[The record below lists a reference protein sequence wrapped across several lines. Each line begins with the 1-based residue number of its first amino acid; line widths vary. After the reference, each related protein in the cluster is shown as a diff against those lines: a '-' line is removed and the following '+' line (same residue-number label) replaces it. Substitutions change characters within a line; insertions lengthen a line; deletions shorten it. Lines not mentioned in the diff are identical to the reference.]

1 MDCGLTIC
9 GTPTF
14 GRSNRKNRADQV
26 FRRCSRQL
34 PKLLVLIS
42 ECELG
47 GLRSVLPFALAA
59 TNLIE
64 LPSKTI
70 PGLPEQGFDLRSESL
85 HVGPGRLKD
94 RIAVGAV
101 SVEEMKIGRLDVPF
115 AELVLRADDLTVLD
129 RFEDRRLAQAG
140 GGCSSCEGV

>member
-1 MDCGLTIC
+1 LRHPDIR
-9 GTPTF
+9 
-14 GRSNRKNRADQV
+14 RSNRENRADQI

-64 LPSKTI
+64 LPSKTG
-70 PGLPEQGFDLRSESL
+70 PSLPEQGFDLRSQSF
-85 HVGPGRLKD
+85 HIGPGGLED
-94 RIAVGAV
+94 LIAVGAV

-129 RFEDRRLAQAG
+129 RFEDRRLAQTG